1 MTEDI
6 APRLAPWLFA
16 DEASRQ
22 EPEPIGGPLGW
33 LPPDLINY
41 VIAHILRLP
50 PHPHVSLMTSVCAQV
65 GAYGVKAF
73 TRTCKGVRGSISC
86 AHVAEV
92 ICRDA
97 RVPIPVP
104 RAVHDPYPYRDLI
117 LRQSRCNIVLSVVMR
132 AKNEIL
138 MHCAKQSCC
147 RGARTRFN
155 ESMQSSA
162 PDCGARTLSRAAMGE
177 NTHARISRVTE
188 RGAFIL
194 CTTSNGIAV
203 HQNDRIFCTR
213 PGPREAFAPETEV
226 AIGFSV
232 PAPRYG
238 KTYWAA
244 WHAASKWLTICSCE
258 VGICKYNYSHPPR
271 ERWGDERSAELLEYT
286 MTTWDTTSNRVVDQ
300 RTVSSVDHSHAW
312 PMGFLAKVWTCGNAV
327 WMAFIATDV
336 GRCRDTAEVTLVDYV
351 PGAKTPATFERLPR
365 FLNSIACLS
374 VSEESGHIA
383 IMNRNVSHVMH
394 MHQSRRYALHFYDVN
409 RRRMVTL
416 DGDDNH
422 YIDDSVLIAPEGA
435 HMVLVRRSHRNPD
448 ITVYTRGTDNEGQ
461 LGWNLSKRSTADQMG
476 LDMPQGWM
484 SVTAEAFSPCGTRAL
499 FFFSTDNDQVG
510 RHGVLVVDLVKTEN
524 SDRVEAE
531 WHSWHHETMPTQ
543 VAWSEDGMFVRTAVD
558 GGVVRVGLVA

>member
-1 MTEDI
+1 MTGGI
-6 APRLAPWLFA
+6 APRLVPWLFA

-33 LPPDLINY
+33 LPPDLINH

-50 PHPHVSLMTSVCAQV
+50 SHPHVSLMTSVCAQL
-65 GAYGVKAF
+65 GAFWVKAF

-92 ICRDA
+92 ICRDTW
-97 RVPIPVP
+97 VPIPVP

-117 LRQSRCNIVLSVVMR
+117 LRQTRCKIVLNVVMR
-132 AKNEIL
+132 AKSEIL

-147 RGARTRFN
+147 RSARTRFN

-162 PDCGARTLSRAAMGE
+162 PDCGAKTLSRAAMGE

-188 RGAFIL
+188 RDAFIL

-203 HQNDRIFCTR
+203 HHNDRIFCTR
-213 PGPREAFAPETEV
+213 PGPREVFAPETEV

-238 KTYWAA
+238 KTHWAA
-244 WHAASKWLTICSCE
+244 WHAESKWLTICSCE
-258 VGICKYNYSHPPR
+258 LGICK
-271 ERWGDERSAELLEYT
+271 YT
-286 MTTWDTTSNRVVDQ
+286 MTTWDTTSNCVVDQ
-300 RTVSSVDHSHAW
+300 RMVSSVDHSHQW

-327 WMAFIATDV
+327 WMAFIATDA
-336 GRCRDTAEVTLVDYV
+336 GPSRDTAEVTLVDYV
-351 PGAKTPATFERLPR
+351 PGAKAPATFERLPR

-374 VSEESGHIA
+374 VSEESGHFA
-383 IMNRNVSHVMH
+383 IMNRSVSQGTH
-394 MHQSRRYALHFYDVN
+394 MHPSRRYALHFYDVN

-416 DGDDNH
+416 DGNDNH
-422 YIDDSVLIAPEGA
+422 YMDDSVLIAPSGA

-461 LGWNLSKRSTADQMG
+461 LGWNLSRHSTANQMG
-476 LDMPQGWM
+476 IDMPQGWM

-510 RHGVLVVDLVKTEN
+510 RHGVLVVDIAKTEN

-558 GGVVRVGLVA
+558 GGVVRVGIAA